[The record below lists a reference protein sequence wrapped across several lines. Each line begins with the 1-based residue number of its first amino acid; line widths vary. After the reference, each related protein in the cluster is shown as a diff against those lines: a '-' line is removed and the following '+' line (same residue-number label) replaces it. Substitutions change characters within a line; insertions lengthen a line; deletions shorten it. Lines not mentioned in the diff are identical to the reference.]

1 MLALIDSFNSRVRD
15 YSKGGGGFFEGEGQF
30 KDL

>member
-15 YSKGGGGFFEGEGQF
+15 YSKGGGFFEGEGQF